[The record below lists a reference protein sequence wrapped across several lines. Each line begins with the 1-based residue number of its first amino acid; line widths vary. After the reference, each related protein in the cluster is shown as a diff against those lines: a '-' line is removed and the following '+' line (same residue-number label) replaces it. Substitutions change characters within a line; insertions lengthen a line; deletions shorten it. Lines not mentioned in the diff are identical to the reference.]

1 METGIPGAPHGTFQV
16 FSVSQFG
23 TASFIFLIKTVIHLA
38 PMLVPLALARLA
50 TSCLPPHHSQVI
62 KMQLATVASWFLSQL
77 KGPRPAIQRPYKK

>member
-1 METGIPGAPHGTFQV
+1 MWKREYLVRHMEHFKYFHLYYNIV
-16 FSVSQFG
+16 
-23 TASFIFLIKTVIHLA
+23 IFDKTVIHLA

-77 KGPRPAIQRPYKK
+77 KGPRPAIQHPYKK